1 MTDKEIIRLLV
12 RSSIA
17 YAKTRSILQKEAES
31 NPAVRTVFAEI
42 PKITDIQDVI
52 ALEKLAGSNINVSTV
67 NSLED
72 VKNNM

>member
-17 YAKTRSILQKEAES
+17 YAKTRNILQKEAES

-42 PKITDIQDVI
+42 PKINDIQDVI